1 MIGQGSGT
9 GNPPFSFPSP
19 TTTRSGSATRSTS
32 PPLVAN
38 TLGLKPDFRRSSW
51 EGLFLGID
59 SGASDVGFSN
69 ITVTEARKDLYDFAS
84 YRTDILSLIAR
95 KSDPIRFSG
104 YQDLAGQTIA
114 VGSGTNQEK
123 ILVDWS
129 EKLKAEGRAPIT
141 IKYYQDVT
149 GVWSAL
155 NAGQID
161 AYFGPNPINAFHDAQ
176 VRGTPN
182 ETTIVGQVS
191 GAGSGLTGLIAAT
204 TKKNNPL
211 IEPVQEALDAVIK
224 GGQYQQVLRRWN
236 LDKEAVKSSLLNRRG
251 SHGRDRLAGG
261 LPPDTGVHRRRP
273 GRPRARPLLDDLAV
287 EYSSRYGRP
296 FSEVHLDLLA
306 YPASQFAPPDGGL
319 VLALIGDE
327 PVAGGA
333 FQRYD
338 DHTDELKRIWTSE
351 HHRRRGFGLLVVAE
365 LERRSAAAGYSEVF
379 LTTGWRQPEAVALY
393 VSAGYTRASTSRRTP
408 SRFEAPPVPEDSHPY
423 VIGTGHDHSAIAVLT
438 NVMRCSAA
446 HLTRR
451 DRRTASRVI
460 TMIETRSGGDTTVPI
475 RV

>member
-1 MIGQGSGT
+1 MTRRRPLSAALLAFVTVGLLATGCSTPSDGGTQAVRDSTGATLDLSSTQQPVTAPKNDAIAAKVPASIRERGTLVIGQGSGT
-9 GNPPFSFPSP
+9 GSPPFSFPS
-19 TTTRSGSATRSTS
+19 TDDNNVWIGDEVDIAR
-32 PPLVAN
+32 LVAN
-38 TLGLKPDFRRSSW
+38 TLGLRPDFRRSSW

-104 YQDLAGQTIA
+104 YQNLAGKTIA

-129 EKLKAEGRAPIT
+129 EKLKAEGKAPIT

-191 GAGSGLTGLIAAT
+191 GAGSGVTGLIAAT
-204 TKKNNPL
+204 TKKGNPL
-211 IEPVQEALDAVIK
+211 IEPVQEALDAVIT

-236 LDKEAVKSSLLNRRG
+236 LDKEAVRSSLLNPP
-251 SHGRDRLAGG
+251 G
-261 LPPDTGVHRRRP
+261 LP
-273 GRPRARPLLDDLAV
+273 
-287 EYSSRYGRP
+287 
-296 FSEVHLDLLA
+296 
-306 YPASQFAPPDGGL
+306 
-319 VLALIGDE
+319 
-327 PVAGGA
+327 
-333 FQRYD
+333 
-338 DHTDELKRIWTSE
+338 
-351 HHRRRGFGLLVVAE
+351 
-365 LERRSAAAGYSEVF
+365 
-379 LTTGWRQPEAVALY
+379 
-393 VSAGYTRASTSRRTP
+393 RT
-408 SRFEAPPVPEDSHPY
+408 
-423 VIGTGHDHSAIAVLT
+423 
-438 NVMRCSAA
+438 
-446 HLTRR
+446 
-451 DRRTASRVI
+451 
-460 TMIETRSGGDTTVPI
+460 
-475 RV
+475 